1 MALKTKIL
9 FFILSIAG
17 PLLLAQNLPE
27 AIQTKITTDPNQIGQ
42 EKIFVH
48 TDRAVYLTG
57 ETFWFK
63 IYLLNAQS
71 YRPSTLSKVA
81 YLEILD
87 VGNVPILQ
95 TKVEIEN
102 GVGYGSLF
110 IPATINSGNYRASAY
125 TQWMRNKGPDS
136 FFYCDVTLINPF
148 KKILKSKP
156 STQVVF
162 DTQFLPEG
170 GNLVEGLPSRVA
182 VRAVNEQGL
191 GINYKGIVVTDQDTI
206 ATFQSIR
213 FGFSSFQFTPQN
225 KTYRAYIK
233 PENEK
238 WKEVPFPVRQ
248 PQGVTLQV
256 VTKNNQL
263 EIKLHSKNERNKNYY
278 LVAHQRGKIKT
289 SIRLS
294 GTTLLQAILPIDT
307 LSFGVNTLTIFDMDF
322 EPVCERF
329 YFRKPANKPRM
340 DLQLSDS
347 RAANRSKVQVT
358 LSTIGQSDKINL
370 SVAVYQEDS
379 IGQFKKQQIDHYL
392 LLTSDLRGT
401 IESPEYYFLNNHE
414 ESNQLLDMMMLTH
427 GWSRFTGKNS
437 DDYSQKSVF
446 VPEFRGHLVRGRIT
460 DQLKNPA
467 NGITTYLAS
476 PSKNIR
482 LYPSVS
488 NRLGEVKFEMK
499 NFRGSKK
506 IILQTDFQK
515 DSTYQLEIISPFSEV
530 HTQGIKHSISI
541 SPAIAPSLIQRSVAM
556 QANSIYNEA
565 PSQEYKSDSI
575 TFYGKPDE
583 QYKLDDY
590 TRFPVLEEVLREYVT
605 GVWVRK
611 KEGKFV
617 FQMPDKVEGYM
628 LDGSPLAILDGVPMF
643 STNRLL
649 ELDAL
654 KIKEIDVIGKKYY
667 LNGITFNGIVSFKTY
682 RGDLGGLVIDSKA
695 LTLDYEGMQTRK
707 EFYAPLYDSPNQVKS
722 RIPDRRTLL
731 LWKPDLT
738 FDSRGKSTFDFFTS
752 DIKGL
757 FTLEAQGM
765 DDHGNPITIFR
776 ELKVK

>member
-1 MALKTKIL
+1 MASKTKLL
-9 FFILSIAG
+9 FFILIIAG

-27 AIQTKITTDPNQIGQ
+27 AIQAKITTDPNQVGQ

-48 TDRAVYLTG
+48 TDRAAYLTG
-57 ETFWFK
+57 EIFWFK

-71 YRPSTLSKVA
+71 HQSSSLSKVA

-87 VGNVPILQ
+87 AENVPILQ

-110 IPATINSGNYRASAY
+110 IPATINSGNYRVSAY

-136 FFYCDVTLINPF
+136 FFYCDITLINPF
-148 KKILKSKP
+148 KKIIKNKL
-156 STQVVF
+156 STQFVF

-170 GNLVEGLPSRVA
+170 GDLVEGLPSRVI
-182 VRAVNEQGL
+182 VRAVNEQGF
-191 GINYKGIVVTDQDTI
+191 GINYKGIVMADQDTV
-206 ATFQSIR
+206 AAFKSIR
-213 FGFSSFQFTPQN
+213 FGFSSFLFTPQN
-225 KTYRAYIK
+225 KTYRAFIK

-238 WKEVPFPVRQ
+238 WKEVTLPAIQ

-256 VTKNNQL
+256 ATKNNQL
-263 EIKLHSKNERNKNYY
+263 EIKLHCKNDGNKTYY

-289 SIRLS
+289 SIRFS
-294 GTTLLQAILPIDT
+294 GSTLLQATLPIDT
-307 LSFGVNTLTIFDMDF
+307 LSFGVNALTVYDRDF
-322 EPVCERF
+322 EPVCERL
-329 YFRKPANKPRM
+329 YFRKPTNKPLL
-340 DLQLSDS
+340 DLQLSS
-347 RAANRSKVQVT
+347 SSAANRSKVQVKLT
-358 LSTIGQSDKINL
+358 SSQSDKINL
-370 SVAVYQEDS
+370 SVAIYENDS

-392 LLTSDLRGT
+392 LLTSDLKGT

-414 ESNQLLDMMMLTH
+414 EANQLLDLMTLTH
-427 GWSRFTGKNS
+427 GWSRFTKKNS

-446 VPEFRGHLVRGRIT
+446 APELRGHIVRGRIT
-460 DQLKNPA
+460 EQYKNPV

-488 NRLGEVKFEMK
+488 NRLGEVKFEMR
-499 NFRGSKK
+499 NFRGPKK
-506 IILQTDFQK
+506 IVLQTDFQK
-515 DSTYQLEIISPFSEV
+515 DSTYQFEIISPFSGV
-530 HTQGIKHSISI
+530 HAQRNKYPILI
-541 SPAIAPSLIQRSVAM
+541 SPAFAPALMQRSVAM
-556 QANSIYNEA
+556 QANSIYNEVT
-565 PSQEYKSDSI
+565 SQEYKSDSI

-628 LDGSPLAILDGVPMF
+628 LDGTPLAILDGVPMF
-643 STNRLL
+643 SISRLL

-654 KIKEIDVIGKKYY
+654 KIKEIDVVGKKYY
-667 LNGITFNGIVSFKTY
+667 LNGVTFNGIVSFRTY
-682 RGDLGGLVIDSKA
+682 QGDLGGLVMDAKA
-695 LTLDYEGMQTRK
+695 LTIDYEGMQTRK
-707 EFYAPLYDSPNQVKS
+707 EFYAPMYDSPNQVKS

-731 LWKPDLT
+731 LWKPDT
-738 FDSRGKSTFDFFTS
+738 KIDSRGESIFDFYTS
-752 DIKGL
+752 DMKGF
-757 FTLEAQGM
+757 FTIEVQGM

-776 ELKVK
+776 ELNVK